1 MDPWLPPSPSPRTAP
16 LVPRFPL
23 FTMVRRALLARL
35 VLLVLLALR
44 LCMARMARMAR
55 MACVSP
61 ISYRTPRLPPPISLS
76 TCVPLHPQ
84 GVWAVCSAGSPASR
98 SDRGASIPPT
108 ATPPSSRRLG
118 SLPKR
123 LLRVPLLKS
132 WTRGTRGTWRPRPA
146 SVLITRAYRAFKNR
160 SETRCLI
167 CRA

>member
-44 LCMARMARMAR
+44 LCMARMARMA
-55 MACVSP
+55 CVSP

-84 GVWAVCSAGSPASR
+84 GVWADCSAGSPASR

-132 WTRGTRGTWRPRPA
+132 WTRGTLGIWRPRPA